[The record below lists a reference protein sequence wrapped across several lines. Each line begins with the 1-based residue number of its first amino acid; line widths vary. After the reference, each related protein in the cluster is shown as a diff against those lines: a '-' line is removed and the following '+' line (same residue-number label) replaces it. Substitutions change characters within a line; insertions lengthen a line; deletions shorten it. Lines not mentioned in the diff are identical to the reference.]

1 MLWIKFLAETN
12 TSIEI
17 YIYIPGV
24 FIMMTFFWGTTLP
37 RQLKLKKILQLI
49 LDLRLIWDAC
59 RHSFGR

>member
-37 RQLKLKKILQLI
+37 RQLKLKK
-49 LDLRLIWDAC
+49 
-59 RHSFGR
+59 